1 MPPTDAR
8 ACRASPPGPV
18 ARTVA
23 RMPPTSF
30 FLTSAVFHYLGPALA
45 VLLFAHVAAPGALRL
60 AGIVED
66 AGPDGVAL
74 GFELPMALP
83 PAGEYPCHVDGKP
96 CHLRIDRDIAYLRA
110 DVTFGDLVRIEL
122 DV

>member
-30 FLTSAVFHYLGPALA
+30 FRTSAVFHYLGPALA
-45 VLLFAHVAAPGALRL
+45 VLLFAHVAAPGVAWLRI
-60 AGIVED
+60 ASAAAV
-66 AGPDGVAL
+66 VAL
-74 GFELPMALP
+74 WGRPWPIFTPASPGQRLVFPGLWVVP
-83 PAGEYPCHVDGKP
+83 PA
-96 CHLRIDRDIAYLRA
+96 
-110 DVTFGDLVRIEL
+110 
-122 DV
+122 